1 MMDELSERGG
11 EKKKDWALNSRA
23 FRRLLTWLD
32 GGANSDGQKYLEMR
46 RRLAA
51 YFDRKN
57 CPTPD
62 ELVDETLNRVARR
75 LEEEGVIEGDTP
87 ARYCYIVARFVF
99 MEHLREVRKENM
111 LTNHLRQQPHAY
123 DLVASEVNDEQK
135 IKERRLDCLE
145 RCLDGLESA
154 SREIIQRYYVGKAR
168 VKIEHR
174 RTLAEELGVTMNALS
189 IRACRIRDK
198 LEACVRE
205 CVGAGQNTL
214 P

>member
-1 MMDELSERGG
+1 MMNELSERGG
-11 EKKKDWALNSRA
+11 EKKKDWTLNSRA

-32 GGANSDGQKYLEMR
+32 GGENSDGQKYLEMQ

-62 ELVDETLNRVARR
+62 ELADETLNRVARR
-75 LEEEGVIEGDTP
+75 LEEEGVTEGDTP

-99 MEHLREVRKENM
+99 MEHLREMRKDST
-111 LTNHLRQQPHAY
+111 LTNHLRQQPHTD
-123 DLVASEVNDEQK
+123 DLVASEENDEQK
-135 IKERRLDCLE
+135 IKERRLNCLE
-145 RCLDGLESA
+145 QCLDRLESA
-154 SREIIQRYYVGKAR
+154 SREIILRYYVGKAR

-174 RTLAEELGVTMNALS
+174 RALAEGLGVTINALS

-205 CVGAGQNTL
+205 CVGAGQNT
-214 P
+214 PS